1 MTNDIMHRQSR
12 KLMAIPQPTGY
23 ARSTEWIG
31 RGYIRLA
38 ASTSRVANR
47 TRHAYPAR
55 RSMVASAADIKGP
68 ANENG
73 RCALAMNVS
82 RTIGAGRTHRVV
94 LSGTG
99 SGTGKQRTYCRPEQQ
114 VPVT

>member
-1 MTNDIMHRQSR
+1 MTSDIMRRRSR
-12 KLMAIPQPTGY
+12 KLMAIPQPTEC

-31 RGYIRLA
+31 RGCVRSA

-82 RTIGAGRTHRVV
+82 RTIGAGRRHRVV
-94 LSGTG
+94 LAGAG
-99 SGTGKQRTYCRPEQQ
+99 SGTGKQRAHCRPEQQ
-114 VPVT
+114 SL